1 MKKIVYLFA
10 VGTMALAACSS
21 DPAYKI
27 SGTIENVA
35 DGEYVYLSEAKGREL
50 VKLDSA
56 VVTAGAFTFEGRQ
69 DAAVNRIITFTPAEG
84 RAPRY
89 DFFLENGNIAMTLGK
104 ENTSV
109 TGTPNNDIY
118 QAYKN
123 EMLPLNKQYGDLYKQ
138 YRAEGTTDEQK
149 AELEKQME
157 EIDNKM
163 NALTFSTI
171 ENNITNPVG
180 IQLWPGNSYSME
192 LEQLQALAAKVP
204 AEFKTIPSIDKLLK
218 RIEVLAKTAVGQKFT
233 DFTLPSPEGNPV
245 KLADIIAKNKYT
257 LIDFWASWCGP
268 CRAEMPNVVAAYKE
282 YNKKGFGI
290 VGVSLDSK
298 EEAWKAAIE
307 KMDMTW
313 DHMSDLKY
321 WESEGAAL
329 YGVGSIPATVL
340 VAQDG
345 TIIARDLRGE
355 AIKEKLS
362 ELLK

>member
-1 MKKIVYLFA
+1 
-10 VGTMALAACSS
+10 
-21 DPAYKI
+21 
-27 SGTIENVA
+27 
-35 DGEYVYLSEAKGREL
+35 
-50 VKLDSA
+50 
-56 VVTAGAFTFEGRQ
+56 
-69 DAAVNRIITFTPAEG
+69 
-84 RAPRY
+84 
-89 DFFLENGNIAMTLGK
+89 MTDEQK
-104 ENTSV
+104 E
-109 TGTPNNDIY
+109 
-118 QAYKN
+118 
-123 EMLPLNKQYGDLYKQ
+123 ELNKQY
-138 YRAEGTTDEQK
+138 E
-149 AELEKQME
+149 EL
-157 EIDNKM
+157 DNKLT
-163 NALTFSTI
+163 ALTHSTI
-171 ENNITNPVG
+171 ENNITNIVG
-180 IQLWPGNSYSME
+180 LQLWPSASYAME
-192 LEQLQALAAKVP
+192 LAKLQELAAKVP
-204 AEFKTIPSIDKLLK
+204 AEFKSNERIAKLLK
-218 RIEVLAKTAVGQKFT
+218 RIEAMTNTAVGQKFV
-233 DFTLPSPEGNPV
+233 DFTLPDLNGNPL
-245 KLADIIAKNKYT
+245 KLSDVIAKNKYT